1 LGQYIYN
8 SFNQARNGFF
18 KSVPFLGTSFSS
30 AMGYLLFLHKELELT
45 PLKSIFL
52 AIGVLLSAFL
62 FRFFYFL
69 VISSWKHLLL
79 QKRETIYGDTI
90 ILLKDA
96 FSKVHVT
103 RNLSPNIP
111 DDAFI
116 NTMRFLCDKLKEI
129 FDNKTKSNCSV
140 CIKVLKPD
148 GSEETNQNYGY
159 VVTTLCRDNE
169 ASKRDQNPKYSSIK
183 HRVFANTCFNTIL
196 SNFYANKKTE
206 LFFFQNSLPKLENY
220 MNTSFEAYGELSKE
234 VKTEKG
240 RRTNW
245 TLPYKSE
252 IVVPIIPNLFE
263 NNTELKLIGFICIDC
278 KDENLFEEKYDI
290 PIIQGVAEGIYDLF
304 FSRSKSKEQ
313 IPVIYYENEP
323 KITTSK
329 RIKNTKK

>member
-1 LGQYIYN
+1 V
-8 SFNQARNGFF
+8 NQAWNGFL

-30 AMGYLLFLHKELELT
+30 ATGYLLFFYKECQLT
-45 PLKSIFL
+45 PIKSIL
-52 AIGVLLSAFL
+52 VAIGVIFSAFL

-69 VISSWKHLLL
+69 FPNSWKHILL
-79 QKRETIYGDTI
+79 QKRETVYGDTI

-103 RNLSPNIP
+103 RSLSPNIP

-129 FDNKTKSNCSV
+129 CDNKTKSNCSV
-140 CIKVLKPD
+140 CIKVLRPD
-148 GSEETNQNYGY
+148 GSEEINQNYGY
-159 VVTTLCRDNE
+159 VVTTLCRDNV
-169 ASKRDQNPKYSSIK
+169 SSNRDQNPKYSLIK

-196 SNFYANKKTE
+196 SNFYANRKGD

-220 MNTSFEAYGELSKE
+220 MNTSFEVYGELSKKI
-234 VKTEKG
+234 KTEKE
-240 RRTNW
+240 RRLNW

-252 IVVPIIPNLFE
+252 IIVPIIPSILE

-304 FSRSKSKEQ
+304 FSRFKSKEQ
-313 IPVIYYENEP
+313 VPVIYYENSKP
-323 KITTSK
+323 IITSK
-329 RIKNTKK
+329 RIKSVKK